1 MTVKA
6 VIDLIAELPL
16 PSFLT
21 MMNAFPLILTIAVA
35 GALTCLSLSPER
47 RKLRFVFLTLAIVGG
62 VLSVLN
68 PVILIPVAAV
78 FIR

>member
-1 MTVKA
+1 MTVKS

-21 MMNAFPLILTIAVA
+21 MMNAFPVILTIAVA
-35 GALTCLSLSPER
+35 GALTYVSLSPER
-47 RKLRFVFLTLAIVGG
+47 LKMRIFFLMLAIVGG
-62 VLSVLN
+62 VLSLLN
-68 PVILIPVAAV
+68 PVFLIPVAAV

>member
-16 PSFLT
+16 PSFVT

-47 RKLRFVFLTLAIVGG
+47 RKLRFIFLMLAIVGG
-62 VLSVLN
+62 VLSLLN

>member
-1 MTVKA
+1 MTVKS

-16 PSFLT
+16 PSFLA

-35 GALTCLSLSPER
+35 GAVTYLSLSPER
-47 RKLRFVFLTLAIVGG
+47 RKLRFFFLMLAIVGG

-68 PVILIPVAAV
+68 PAFLIPVAAV

>member
-1 MTVKA
+1 MTVKS
-6 VIDLIAELPL
+6 VIELIAELPL

-21 MMNAFPLILTIAVA
+21 MMNAFPIILTIAVA
-35 GALTCLSLSPER
+35 GALTYLSLSPER

-68 PVILIPVAAV
+68 PVFLIPVVAV
-78 FIR
+78 FIK

>member
-1 MTVKA
+1 
-6 VIDLIAELPL
+6 
-16 PSFLT
+16 

-35 GALTCLSLSPER
+35 GAVTYLSLSPER
-47 RKLRFVFLTLAIVGG
+47 RKLRFVFLMLAIVGG

-68 PVILIPVAAV
+68 PAFLIPVAAV

>member
-1 MTVKA
+1 
-6 VIDLIAELPL
+6 
-16 PSFLT
+16 
-21 MMNAFPLILTIAVA
+21 MMNAFPIILTIAVA
-35 GALTCLSLSPER
+35 GALTYLSLSPER
-47 RKLRFVFLTLAIVGG
+47 RKLRFIFLMLAIVGG